1 MRIKWASLNDLVTKK
16 DWVTRTA
23 ELAEMPASSPD
34 REALREA
41 LQREG
46 QMEEYK
52 KSMLRAR
59 ARLNRWFKED

>member
-1 MRIKWASLNDLVTKK
+1 LVAKK
-16 DWVTRTA
+16 DWVTRTV
-23 ELAEMPASSPD
+23 ELAEMPASSRD